1 MKFPNRTIIM
11 GILNITPNSFSDGGL
26 YINIENAINYAK
38 SMIKNGVDIIDVGGE
53 STHPDS
59 VPINA
64 NQELKRVIPVIK
76 ELVKLNIPISIDTY
90 KPEVAKKCLEI
101 GVNIINDVSGLN
113 DIEMVK
119 VVSNYKVP
127 IIIMYNK
134 NILPNKNTKSNDI
147 ISELKAFFKE
157 KIKLAESYGIKEIII
172 DPGIGFGKS
181 LEENIEILRNLKEL
195 KKFNKPILI
204 GTSRKGFLGKITD
217 LPVNERLE
225 SSIASNIIS
234 IMNGANI
241 IRVHD
246 IRESKI
252 ASIIADRIIIYN

>member
-1 MKFPNRTIIM
+1 MQFPNRTIIL

-26 YINIENAINYAK
+26 YIDIENAISYAK

-53 STHPDS
+53 STHPNS
-59 VPINA
+59 LPINSKE
-64 NQELKRVIPVIK
+64 ELKRIIPIIK
-76 ELVKLNIPISIDTY
+76 ELIKLNIPISIDTY

-101 GVNIINDVSGLN
+101 GANIINDISGLN
-113 DIEMVK
+113 DIEMAK

-134 NILPNKNTKSNDI
+134 NILPNKNIKSNDI
-147 ISELKAFFKE
+147 ISELKDFFSK
-157 KIKLAESYGIKEIII
+157 KIKLAESFGIKEIII
-172 DPGIGFGKS
+172 DPGIGFGKT
-181 LEENIEILRNLKEL
+181 LEENIEILRNLGKL

-204 GTSRKGFLGKITD
+204 GTSRKGFLGKITG
-217 LPVNERLE
+217 LPVSERLE
-225 SSIASNIIS
+225 SSLASNIIS

-252 ASIIADRIIIYN
+252 ASTTVDKIIAPH